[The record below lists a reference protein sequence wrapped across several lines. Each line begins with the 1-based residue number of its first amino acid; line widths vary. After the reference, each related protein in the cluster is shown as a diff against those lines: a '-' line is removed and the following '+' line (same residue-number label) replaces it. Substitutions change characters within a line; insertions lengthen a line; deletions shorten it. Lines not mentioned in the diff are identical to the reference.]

1 MRKKPLALSILVAG
15 AGILGAAAPSLTTAQ
30 TFSLEEVVVTARK
43 KEETLQDVP
52 VSVSNFSADDL
63 AALNLTDTNDLSAFS
78 PSVFIEPAPAN
89 NGTVAKT
96 TIRGQVQ
103 SDNLITTDTSV
114 GWYYDDVYLARS
126 YGTINSLFDAERVEI
141 LKGPQ
146 GTLYGRNTTGGAIKI
161 VTTKADPM
169 AELNGFV
176 NAGVGSFGAQKV
188 GGAINLPLIENVLA
202 VRLTALQDDID
213 DGFGSQT
220 IVSNNLPGLP
230 DFGNPTV
237 KRDAGVKDAEM
248 YRLGATWFASDD
260 LTLNMSYEESEMYVT
275 NLLYNVSAQR
285 AAAATAGRSFDIYD
299 DGASNMMSE
308 SWADTSTLSFT
319 ASYDINDDLSTKLV
333 YGWRD
338 VESKFFSDVDGSTA
352 PINYFMSA
360 FVQEAEQESVE
371 WQLTGTAMDGGLEW
385 ITGIYWFTEKG
396 IDNSNSGGI
405 GGYLGGVR
413 SGTFN
418 ATVDNNESR
427 SAFFSGTLHLTE
439 TLNFTGG
446 LRYTKDTKPVIVEGI
461 QYRTNGTTQCRF
473 EATGA
478 NAAPNA
484 NTTNCTWEN
493 DGTYEFIS
501 WQLGFDWFVTD
512 NVLTYI
518 KSSSASR
525 SGGQNLRGRGG
536 DTTVPFDE
544 ETATDIELG
553 MKGEFFDNS
562 LQLNTAYYHVFYDD
576 VQQSQLLTNQGP
588 NGTETIT
595 FINNATGAD
604 FDGIEV
610 EAKWIVTDQ
619 LMVTGTLGWIDWAFD
634 QGKDYAR
641 AVPEEEYTLRV
652 NYLIPAS
659 YGTWN
664 LDANYS
670 YRGEY
675 YPNSSAT
682 LAQTLAS
689 PQGTIDDVSL
699 VGARATL
706 DLEEYGVTLALWGRN
721 LTDEEYTTSPLVL
734 SYPAGLTTDTVAPPR
749 SYGIEGTYRF

>member
-1 MRKKPLALSILVAG
+1 MQKKPLALSILVAG

-43 KEETLQDVP
+43 TEETLQDVP
-52 VSVSNFSADDL
+52 VSVSNFTADHV
-63 AALNLTDTNDLSAFS
+63 AALHLTDTNDLSAFS

-89 NGTVAKT
+89 NVTVAKT

-161 VTTKADPM
+161 VTTKADPI

-360 FVQEAEQESVE
+360 FVQEAE
-371 WQLTGTAMDGGLEW
+371 
-385 ITGIYWFTEKG
+385 
-396 IDNSNSGGI
+396 
-405 GGYLGGVR
+405 
-413 SGTFN
+413 
-418 ATVDNNESR
+418 
-427 SAFFSGTLHLTE
+427 
-439 TLNFTGG
+439 
-446 LRYTKDTKPVIVEGI
+446 
-461 QYRTNGTTQCRF
+461 
-473 EATGA
+473 
-478 NAAPNA
+478 
-484 NTTNCTWEN
+484 
-493 DGTYEFIS
+493 
-501 WQLGFDWFVTD
+501 
-512 NVLTYI
+512 
-518 KSSSASR
+518 
-525 SGGQNLRGRGG
+525 
-536 DTTVPFDE
+536 
-544 ETATDIELG
+544 
-553 MKGEFFDNS
+553 
-562 LQLNTAYYHVFYDD
+562 
-576 VQQSQLLTNQGP
+576 
-588 NGTETIT
+588 
-595 FINNATGAD
+595 
-604 FDGIEV
+604 
-610 EAKWIVTDQ
+610 
-619 LMVTGTLGWIDWAFD
+619 
-634 QGKDYAR
+634 
-641 AVPEEEYTLRV
+641 
-652 NYLIPAS
+652 
-659 YGTWN
+659 
-664 LDANYS
+664 
-670 YRGEY
+670 
-675 YPNSSAT
+675 
-682 LAQTLAS
+682 
-689 PQGTIDDVSL
+689 
-699 VGARATL
+699 
-706 DLEEYGVTLALWGRN
+706 
-721 LTDEEYTTSPLVL
+721 
-734 SYPAGLTTDTVAPPR
+734 
-749 SYGIEGTYRF
+749 